1 MRRWRVIVGSQAAR
15 ACLHNPWRE
24 VVAVAEEEVSLVV
37 RVAAVVPVAV
47 AVEEDKE
54 ERL

>member
-1 MRRWRVIVGSQAAR
+1 MRRWRVIVGNQAAK
-15 ACLHNPWRE
+15 ACPPHNPWRE

-37 RVAAVVPVAV
+37 PVAV